1 MNKRVAVILSGCGVF
16 DGSEIHESV
25 ITLLKINQN
34 GAEYQCFAPDIPQHN
49 VINHATGEE
58 MPESRSVLVEAARL
72 ARGHIRNLAECQAAD
87 YDALIIPG
95 GFGAARTLSDF
106 ALTGADMTIQADVLK
121 TVQAF
126 AKTGKPV
133 GLICIAPA
141 MAGKLFG
148 NGVRCT
154 IGNDSE
160 TARTIQKTGATHVD
174 CPVNDIVVDEKHRL
188 VTTPAYML
196 ANSIS
201 EAATGINRLVD
212 KVLEMA

>member
-1 MNKRVAVILSGCGVF
+1 MNKRIAVILSGCGVF
-16 DGSEIHESV
+16 DGSEIYESV
-25 ITLLKINQN
+25 ITLLRLDQN
-34 GAEYQCFAPDIPQHN
+34 GAEYQCFAPDIPQHH
-49 VINHATGEE
+49 VINHVTGEE

-72 ARGHIRNLAECQAAD
+72 ARGNIRDLAECQAAD

-95 GFGAARTLSDF
+95 GFGAAKNLSDF
-106 ALTGADMTIQADVLK
+106 ALTGADMTVQADVLK

-126 AKTGKPV
+126 AEAKKPV
-133 GLICIAPA
+133 GLICITPA

-148 NGVRCT
+148 AGVRCT
-154 IGNDSE
+154 IGNDGE
-160 TARTIQKTGATHVD
+160 TAEVIRVTGAEHVD
-174 CPVNDIVVDEKHRL
+174 CPVHDIVVDEDNKL

-196 ANSIS
+196 AGSIS